1 MSNILATIWRTLSRR
16 NMPYNPGND
25 GRRVHRCLSIV
36 DVTCLGLASVLG
48 IGLYCLM
55 GEAARSHA
63 GPAIVLSYLL
73 AAVSSFLVGLCY
85 SELAT
90 RFPLGGSAYIY
101 TYATTGEF
109 CAFVIGWSM
118 VLEYT
123 LGAALAA
130 KSWSQYIDV
139 VTNGSL
145 FRSLNQPIGVVG
157 IPGFDSNP
165 DVPAVLVILIMSLGF
180 IGKVKFS
187 CTINNVLIFV
197 DLLILVGI
205 VLVGLFNMDSKNWT
219 AGTGFF
225 PHGVSGVL
233 TGSSLCSFAFIGFDI
248 IATSTREME
257 NRSTVLP
264 GAVNMTFLIGLVT
277 SFITASAIT
286 LVVPSSLLEK
296 RGSLL
301 QAFNIRKIRGINA
314 FVIIGANCGL
324 MSSLWACLFALSRI
338 LHNLA
343 NDGFLFSFLKR
354 NNDIT
359 GTNWCASLTS
369 SFLSA
374 FIAFFCDS
382 SSLLKML
389 GMGTLVAFCSVAVS
403 VLCLHYGVAECLP
416 LEQRELSQ
424 ESTLTLS
431 LGGIVEQYL
440 NQVNSSTQTSSSY
453 FNSFTED
460 LPAASYALENESKES
475 SANKAVGPSDE
486 KSEEVSVMLS
496 GISREYG
503 ALLPKTTSVEFVNE
517 SYITSVSDL
526 TSLSYQKQEPTQK
539 STTYFSILL
548 STTFIIM
555 TVLGLLTMHT
565 FSLAHENWWW
575 LKVVVSVIFVGILMC
590 GWLLLKRPHPCTR
603 WKNDAPCVPVL
614 PVCAIWI
621 FIHLITCLPYIAWA
635 TFSVWTLIGI
645 LIYVSYG
652 VWHTTESNF
661 DSREVALLDVMNEEV
676 ANPERN

>member
-1 MSNILATIWRTLSRR
+1 MSC
-16 NMPYNPGND
+16 NPGD
-25 GRRVHRCLSIV
+25 GGRRVHRCLSIV
-36 DVTCLGLASVLG
+36 DVTCL
-48 IGLYCLM
+48 
-55 GEAARSHA
+55 
-63 GPAIVLSYLL
+63 
-73 AAVSSFLVGLCY
+73 GLCY

-109 CAFVIGWSM
+109 CAFVIGWGM

-145 FRSLNQPIGVVG
+145 FRTLNQPLGVIS

-165 DVPAVLVILIMSLGF
+165 DVSAVLVILTMSLGF

-187 CTINNVLIFV
+187 CTINNVLMFV
-197 DLLILVGI
+197 DFLVVVGI

-225 PHGVSGVL
+225 PFGVSGVL
-233 TGSSLCSFAFIGFDI
+233 TGASLCSFAFIGFDI

-257 NRSTVLP
+257 NCSTVLP
-264 GAVNMTFLIGLVT
+264 GAVNITFIIGLVT
-277 SFITASAIT
+277 SFIIASVIT
-286 LVVPSSLLEK
+286 LVIPSSLLEK
-296 RGSLL
+296 RGYLL
-301 QAFNIRKIRGINA
+301 QAFDIRKIRGINV

-343 NDGFLFSFLKR
+343 NDGFLLSFLKQ

-369 SFLSA
+369 FLLSA

-382 SSLLKML
+382 TSLLKMV
-389 GMGTLVAFCSVAVS
+389 GMGTLVSFCSVAAS
-403 VLCLHYGVAECLP
+403 VLCLRYGVAERLP

-431 LGGIVEQYL
+431 LGGVIEQYL

-453 FNSFTED
+453 FSSFTED
-460 LPAASYALENESKES
+460 LPVSSYALENWNRES
-475 SANKAVGPSDE
+475 SANKVVVPSGE
-486 KSEEVSVMLS
+486 QIGEASVMLS

-503 ALLPKTTSVEFVNE
+503 ALSPKTTSIEFVND
-517 SYITSVSDL
+517 SYITS
-526 TSLSYQKQEPTQK
+526 
-539 STTYFSILL
+539 
-548 STTFIIM
+548 
-555 TVLGLLTMHT
+555 
-565 FSLAHENWWW
+565 
-575 LKVVVSVIFVGILMC
+575 
-590 GWLLLKRPHPCTR
+590 
-603 WKNDAPCVPVL
+603 
-614 PVCAIWI
+614 
-621 FIHLITCLPYIAWA
+621 
-635 TFSVWTLIGI
+635 
-645 LIYVSYG
+645 
-652 VWHTTESNF
+652 
-661 DSREVALLDVMNEEV
+661 
-676 ANPERN
+676 